1 MSGKTT
7 INFCNYRNLCTE
19 IFKTLNNLNPSLV
32 MSDENLMTFKNNH
45 KTLEWSTLSMY
56 SLSK

>member
-32 MSDENLMTFKNNH
+32 MSDENLMTFKN